1 MSAIRKRVIVDS
13 LAFLLCRLRYPASMR
28 AAAFFFVVLLFTA
41 GAGAADGPYV
51 LSDGANGWQ
60 AVSVEEAAGVPRKRA
75 LPLAAGASIT
85 VKAVGEL
92 PAFTVKLRG
101 PAKPAS
107 DEIRISGKAPLFVV
121 ADTHGEYEI
130 LVAML
135 QKHGVVNAQLG
146 WNFGRGD
153 LVVLGDVFD
162 RGPNHT
168 EILWL
173 LYQLEAEARR
183 AGGGVHLVL
192 GNHETMV
199 LLGDLRYLNPKYV
212 QTAQLLGVGS
222 YSELFGA
229 TSVLGQWLRTLPTV
243 LKINDLLC
251 LHAGI
256 SRALVDSGMSLR
268 EINAGVRSVL
278 DGSVPADDAQR
289 ERAALLMGSTGPL
302 WYRGYFAE
310 QTTFPTATMAD
321 VDRTLET
328 FGAHRILIGH
338 TIVPTVTPLYEG
350 KVIAVQVYPRRDE
363 AGALEFREPA
373 HQTQRDLARE
383 TRWHGRTPWPVNM
396 ALC

>member
-1 MSAIRKRVIVDS
+1 
-13 LAFLLCRLRYPASMR
+13 MR
-28 AAAFFFVVLLFTA
+28 AAAFFFVILLVA
-41 GAGAADGPYV
+41 AVAGAADGPYV

-60 AVSVEEAAGVPRKRA
+60 AVSVEEAAGVPRKRV

-135 QKHGVVNAQLG
+135 RKHGVINPGLG

-173 LYQLEAEARR
+173 LYQLQDEARR

-199 LLGDLRYLNPKYV
+199 MLGDLRYLNPKYV
-212 QTAQLLGVGS
+212 QAAQVLGVGS

-229 TSVLGQWLRTLPTV
+229 TSLLGQWLRTLPTV

-256 SRALVDSGMSLR
+256 SRALIDSGMSLR

-278 DGSVPADDAQR
+278 DGSAPADGSQT
-289 ERAALLMGSTGPL
+289 ALLMGNTGPL
-302 WYRGYFAE
+302 WYRGYFAD
-310 QTTFPTATMAD
+310 QTTFPLATMAD
-321 VDRTLET
+321 IDGTLES
-328 FGAHRILIGH
+328 FGVHRILIGH

-363 AGALEFREPA
+363 AGRPNFESLLIKRNEIWRAKLDGTVERLGP
-373 HQTQRDLARE
+373 
-383 TRWHGRTPWPVNM
+383 
-396 ALC
+396 

>member
-1 MSAIRKRVIVDS
+1 MRTSA
-13 LAFLLCRLRYPASMR
+13 LL
-28 AAAFFFVVLLFTA
+28 FVLLLFTVA
-41 GAGAADGPYV
+41 AGAADGPYV
-51 LSDGANGWQ
+51 LRDGAGWQ
-60 AVSVEEAAGVPRKRA
+60 AVTVEEAAGVPRKRA
-75 LPLAAGASIT
+75 MSLAAGASIT
-85 VKAVGEL
+85 VKAVGKL

-101 PAKPAS
+101 PAKAAP
-107 DEIRISGKAPLFVV
+107 DEIRTSGKAPLFVV

-146 WNFGRGD
+146 WKFGRGD

-173 LYQLEAEARR
+173 LYQLQAEARS

-212 QTAQLLGVGS
+212 QSAQLLGASS

-268 EINAGVRSVL
+268 EINAGVRSLL
-278 DGSVPADDAQR
+278 DGSMPTDDAQN
-289 ERAALLMGSTGPL
+289 ERAALLMGSMGPL
-302 WYRGYFAE
+302 WYRGFFAE
-310 QTTFPTATMAD
+310 QATFPTASMAD
-321 VDRTLET
+321 VDLAREK
-328 FGAHRILIGH
+328 FGAQRILIGH
-338 TIVPTVTPLYEG
+338 TIVPTVRLLYDG
-350 KVIAVQVYPRRDE
+350 KVIAVNVAPRRGDDGRANFE
-363 AGALEFREPA
+363 SLLIKRDGTWRAKLDGTVEP
-373 HQTQRDLARE
+373 L
-383 TRWHGRTPWPVNM
+383 
-396 ALC
+396 